1 MKFST
6 TLAVTSSLAASAY
19 AAPAV
24 RSNIARA
31 ENKTMGEK
39 SAIIHNNTVSLASN
53 GETYGAA
60 YFITNDPTGNY
71 VVAANINAD
80 GSLTLANAM
89 ATGGLG
95 QHGNVTGADPL
106 YSQGAVVVH
115 NNASMLATVN
125 AGSNTIS
132 LFSIDPTAPTTLTA
146 IGAPV
151 SSGGEFPQSV
161 AFNAAGNTLCALNG
175 GEIDGVQCFWVN
187 ATTGLVPMTNGRRYM
202 GLQQTT
208 PATGVAGTASHI
220 IFSEDQKNV
229 YAAAKGNPAKNTTG
243 YIAAYDVSDSGLS
256 QAYRLD
262 LPVGADLPFSMGL
275 IPGTNGSMLVTD
287 AKVGYSI
294 FDFSKGVPAALESK
308 ATVAVPVA
316 GQGAVCWNA
325 YSPKTGS
332 FYLTDFLT
340 NLVTEV
346 SVNSTTLNSTQIAQY
361 ETQTDAGLIDL
372 EVASFGGNDYLYVAM
387 GTAAA
392 IQVFSLDAP
401 GKATRVQTVDLAGPA
416 LSAGLALAGENIQG
430 MAVYVKPQ

>member
-6 TLAVTSSLAASAY
+6 TLAATSSLVASAY
-19 AAPAV
+19 AAPAA
-24 RSNIARA
+24 RSNTNVVRA
-31 ENKTMGEK
+31 MNV
-39 SAIIHNNTVSLASN
+39 SATTTRNNTFNLATT

-71 VVAANINAD
+71 IVAADINAD
-80 GSLTLANAM
+80 GSLTLASAVS
-89 ATGGLG
+89 TGGLG
-95 QHGNVTGADPL
+95 EHGNVTGADPL
-106 YSQGAVVVH
+106 YSQGAIVV
-115 NNASMLATVN
+115 NTNASMLATVN
-125 AGSNTIS
+125 AGSNTVS
-132 LFSIDPTAPTTLTA
+132 LFSIDPSTPSSLTA

-161 AFNAAGNTLCALNG
+161 AFNDAGDKLCALNG
-175 GEIDGVQCFWVN
+175 GSIDGVQCFWVN
-187 ATTGLVPMTNGRRYM
+187 ATTGLKPITNSRRYM
-202 GLQQTT
+202 GLNQTT

-220 IFSEDQKNV
+220 IFSADQNSV
-229 YAAAKGNPAKNTTG
+229 YAATKGNPAVNTTG
-243 YIAAYDVSDSGLS
+243 YIAAWDISDAGLS
-256 QAYRLD
+256 EEAYRLD
-262 LPVGADLPFSMGL
+262 MPTGGNLPFSIGL
-275 IPGTNGSMLVTD
+275 IPGTNGSLLVTD
-287 AKVGYSI
+287 AAVGYNI
-294 FDFSKGVPAALESK
+294 FDFSKGVPASLDSN
-308 ATVAVPVA
+308 ATVAVPVE

-346 SVNSTTLNSTQIAQY
+346 AVDATTLNATQIAQY
-361 ETQTDAGLIDL
+361 DTQGNAGLIDL

-401 GKATRVQTVDLAGPA
+401 GQATRVQTVDLSGPA
-416 LSAGLALAGENIQG
+416 FSVGLALTGENIQG